1 MSGVE
6 GRVLSVGRTDESANE
21 GASGNENSWT
31 YSFGAST
38 ITLSR
43 IKEMVEKGY
52 FANGEA

>member
-1 MSGVE
+1 MSDVE
-6 GRVLSVGRTDESANE
+6 GRVLSVGRTDESVNE
-21 GASGNENSWT
+21 GASGNENSRT